1 MHGYIYVYINAR
13 ERMYV
18 CMYVCVYTLDSI
30 CSDFITTYE
39 GEHIRG
45 SECDQK
51 ILSKKESSGFV
62 VSPNYPF
69 PYIPK
74 VVCRYFIYGMQDS
87 QHLERVRL
95 EFRQFKIPKNKTIG
109 E

>member
-1 MHGYIYVYINAR
+1 M
-13 ERMYV
+13 
-18 CMYVCVYTLDSI
+18 
-30 CSDFITTYE
+30 
-39 GEHIRG
+39 HIRG

-51 ILSKKESSGFV
+51 ILSKKESSGDV

-95 EFRQFKIPKNKTIG
+95 VFSTFDISKG
-109 E
+109 EAKGE

>member
-1 MHGYIYVYINAR
+1 MMHTYNACTYVYIHTL
-13 ERMYV
+13 V
-18 CMYVCVYTLDSI
+18 FVY
-30 CSDFITTYE
+30 SDFITAYK

-51 ILSKKESSGFV
+51 ILSKKESSGYV
-62 VSPNYPF
+62 VSPNFPF

-74 VVCRYFIYGMQDS
+74 VVCRYFVYGMQDS

-95 EFRQFKIPKNKTIG
+95 EFISFTIPRNKTTG

>member
-1 MHGYIYVYINAR
+1 M
-13 ERMYV
+13 
-18 CMYVCVYTLDSI
+18 YTLVSVY
-30 CSDFITTYE
+30 SDFITAYK

-51 ILSKKESSGFV
+51 ILSGKESFGHV
-62 VSPNYPF
+62 VSPNYPY
-69 PYIPK
+69 PYIQK
-74 VVCRYFIYGMQDS
+74 VVCRYFIYGMQDA

-95 EFRQFKIPKNKTIG
+95 EFMAFKIPKNKTTG

>member
-1 MHGYIYVYINAR
+1 MYAVLYDMCMYIYT
-13 ERMYV
+13 YV
-18 CMYVCVYTLDSI
+18 YVCVYTLVSVY
-30 CSDFITTYE
+30 SDFITAYT

-51 ILSKKESSGFV
+51 ILSKKESHGLV
-62 VSPNYPF
+62 VSPNYPY

-95 EFRQFKIPKNKTIG
+95 KFLTFKIPKNKTIG